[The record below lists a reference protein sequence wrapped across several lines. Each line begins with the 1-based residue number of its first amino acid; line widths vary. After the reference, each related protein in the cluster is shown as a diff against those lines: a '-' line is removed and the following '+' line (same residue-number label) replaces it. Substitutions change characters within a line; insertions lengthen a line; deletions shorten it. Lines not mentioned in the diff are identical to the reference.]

1 MTFKSLPTKGVED
14 EEGQD
19 SGGKD
24 LKVMALKGVEDEEG
38 QESAGKDL
46 KVMALKGVEDEEA
59 LFILY
64 TLQCH
69 DF

>member
-1 MTFKSLPTKGVED
+1 VGDEEDQEFAGKDLKVMALEGVED
-14 EEGQD
+14 EEGQE

-24 LKVMALKGVEDEEG
+24 LKVMALEGVEDEEG
-38 QESAGKDL
+38 
-46 KVMALKGVEDEEA
+46 